1 MTDPETDGGT
11 AVSED
16 PDPDPIGGQ
25 VGDLYRTIRDHELS
39 VVLGS
44 AVFLVFFPFLLVDGL
59 EMLNGLLG
67 DPGIGGYEGL
77 ASLVLIYG
85 IIVVGFNLLLGYTEL
100 LSFGHAAFFG
110 TAGYATALLS
120 SSVEISFYGLTAT
133 MPGIS
138 SPLVMILFGTALA
151 TLLAW
156 PIGFMSIRRSGVY
169 FAVLTLTFGQML
181 YFFALGPG
189 SGITGGDNGFSDV
202 NVGQLFGVIDL
213 GGIVPFVGSMEYVF
227 IAALFLIAITVAN
240 RIINSPYGL
249 IFEALGENEQRV
261 AFVGLNVFR
270 YKLMAFVISGAFAG
284 LGGSLFVMH
293 ESFLHPSTALY
304 WIQSGDFVIMTV
316 LGGTGS
322 LIGPVF
328 GAFIFEYIANVISGA
343 TLPVIGQVG
352 SLWRLILGAA
362 FVTIV
367 WVFPQG
373 VYGGLADIKNAI
385 VGRAVDAARSDDSEP
400 PASSGP
406 EKGGDD

>member
-1 MTDPETDGGT
+1 MSDPETDGGT
-11 AVSED
+11 AVSEG
-16 PDPDPIGGQ
+16 PDPDPFGGQ
-25 VGDLYRTIRDHELS
+25 VGDLYRTVRNHELS
-39 VVLGS
+39 VVIGS
-44 AVFLVFFPFLLVDGL
+44 AIFLLFFPFLLVDGL
-59 EMLNGLLG
+59 EIVNGLLG

-85 IIVVGFNLLLGYTEL
+85 IIVVGYNLLLGYTGL

-110 TAGYATALLS
+110 TAAYVTSLVSSNAEIAFLGLS
-120 SSVEISFYGLTAT
+120 AT
-133 MPGIS
+133 MPGIT
-138 SPLVMILFGTALA
+138 SPLAIILFGTAFA

-189 SGITGGDNGFSDV
+189 AGITNGDNGFSDL
-202 NVGQLFGVIDL
+202 NIGELFGVISLD
-213 GGIVPFVGSMEYVF
+213 GVVPFVGKMEYVF
-227 IAALFLIAITVAN
+227 IAVLFLLALTVAN

-249 IFEALGENEQRV
+249 IFKALGENEQRV
-261 AFVGLNVFR
+261 EFVGLNVFR

-284 LGGSLFVMH
+284 LGGSLFAIH
-293 ESFLHPSTALY
+293 ESFIHPSTALY

-352 SLWRLILGAA
+352 SLWRLILGAV

-367 WVFPQG
+367 WVFPRG

-385 VGRAVDAARSDDSEP
+385 VAQALDAVQSGESEP
-400 PASSGP
+400 PADP
-406 EKGGDD
+406 DRGGDD